1 MVGMSHETTDK
12 ILRLAEKL
20 SDKPALLNLLETG
33 ACGWSKLEKIAYI
46 ATPETDK
53 EWAETIKTINT
64 RALEAYIKELRRM
77 ENCGKN
83 QEFCQ
88 NQTALLSNDNSKI
101 NRLEFTHVGER
112 EDNPPLS
119 QAAVL
124 DASLMDES
132 TSANANIQPS
142 PWNRLS
148 FPVSPE
154 IEFKLKLFKQDL
166 EKERRETLGWDEV
179 MKELLKLA
187 ALGENQMKNKTQSA
201 LKMPKMQA
209 RKIIQICPSCV
220 KKQENIKAEYGFTT
234 RYTPIPVRQI
244 VDERAGKKCEFP
256 YCNNPSEIY
265 HHTRR
270 FALEQNHDP
279 DFIKSLCKKHERLI
293 HSGLVENEEMP
304 PEKWTINTISAPTF
318 LNSQKSKMDKRAN
331 AYRTEPP

>member
-1 MVGMSHETTDK
+1 MG
-12 ILRLAEKL
+12 
-20 SDKPALLNLLETG
+20 
-33 ACGWSKLEKIAYI
+33 
-46 ATPETDK
+46 
-53 EWAETIKTINT
+53 KT
-64 RALEAYIKELRRM
+64 
-77 ENCGKN
+77 KN
-83 QEFCQ
+83 FSQ

-154 IEFKLKLFKQDL
+154 IEFKLKLLTGFR
-166 EKERRETLGWDEV
+166 ERAARNFRLGRSHERT
-179 MKELLKLA
+179 LKLA

-209 RKIIQICPSCV
+209 QKLSKFVQVASKNKKIL
-220 KKQENIKAEYGFTT
+220 KLNMTLLRA
-234 RYTPIPVRQI
+234 IPPFPLGKLLMN
-244 VDERAGKKCEFP
+244 ALAKKCEFP

-279 DFIKSLCKKHERLI
+279 DFIKSLCKKHERLV
-293 HSGLVENEEMP
+293 HSGFIINEEMP
-304 PEKWTINTISAPTF
+304 PENG
-318 LNSQKSKMDKRAN
+318 Q
-331 AYRTEPP
+331 